1 MLLLDFFLRRSHK
14 GILRFV
20 SLVGQQGSLGHVV
33 QVEACEGTLNA
44 G

>member
-1 MLLLDFFLRRSHK
+1 MLLLDFFLRRSHE

-20 SLVGQQGSLGHVV
+20 SLVGQQGSIGHVV
-33 QVEACEGTLNA
+33 QVEACDETLNV